1 MMMQANYYRKS
12 SSSIIL
18 LVAVWF
24 TAANLMVL
32 AAKPTDKYSNKY
44 SVLSFSVHG
53 ATCAACIIEIDR
65 LLRAVKGVR
74 AVNVNSKSRPL
85 KVAVVIESDQV
96 HPRVIVQQLV
106 THKYQVADQL
116 VLPYTKDT
124 VAKYLPMPANKNDS
138 LNDKPKLMMP

>member
-1 MMMQANYYRKS
+1 MMQLNYYRKIP
-12 SSSIIL
+12 SSIIL

-32 AAKPTDKYSNKY
+32 AAKPTDKY

-74 AVNVNSKSRPL
+74 AVNINPKNRPL

-96 HPRVIVQQLV
+96 HPRVIVQLLV
-106 THKYQVADQL
+106 EHKYLWRMAQKKPLKMFNL
-116 VLPYTKDT
+116 VI
-124 VAKYLPMPANKNDS
+124 
-138 LNDKPKLMMP
+138 